1 MKKIILTLITIFTIS
16 LGYSQESK
24 FYLGV
29 GLGFATAGGDV
40 ADEMDLKTGLN
51 INILNTGYRFN
62 ETWGV
67 TVNLSSSGHKIND
80 YDLAVGVGA
89 FSFGPMYSVS
99 LGSLSWDIKPQYS
112 ILGGVIRGDDAA
124 AIGLE
129 DVEFSGNGFV
139 FANSLVFGNGSKG
152 FSFSVD
158 LDFLTGKFTEISY
171 PGGSEKTDEDNSLAN
186 FKLGAGVRYNF

>member
-1 MKKIILTLITIFTIS
+1 MKNILFVLILIFTIS
-16 LGYSQESK
+16 LGYSQDSK

-40 ADEMDLKTGLN
+40 ADEFDLKTGLN
-51 INILNTGYRFN
+51 INFLNTGYRFN

-67 TVNLSSSGHKIND
+67 TVNLSSSGHKIED
-80 YDLAVGVGA
+80 YDSAVGVGA

-99 LGSLSWDIKPQYS
+99 LGSFSWDIKPQYA
-112 ILGGVIRGDDAA
+112 ILSGVIRGDEAA

-129 DVEFSGNGFV
+129 DVEYSGNGFV
-139 FANSLVFGNGSKG
+139 FGNSLVFGNGGKG

-158 LDFLTGKFTEISY
+158 LDFLPGKFTEVSG
-171 PGGSEKTDEDNSLAN
+171 PGGTVKIDEDNSLAN

>member
-16 LGYSQESK
+16 LGYSQDSK

-29 GLGFATAGGDV
+29 GLGFATAGGDA
-40 ADEMDLKTGLN
+40 ADDLDLKTGLN
-51 INILNTGYRFN
+51 INFLNTGYRFN

-67 TVNLSSSGHKIND
+67 TVNLSSSGHKID
-80 YDLAVGVGA
+80 DTDSAVGVAA

-112 ILGGVIRGDDAA
+112 TLTGVIRGDDAA
-124 AIGLE
+124 EFGYE
-129 DVEFSGNGFV
+129 DYEFSGSGFV
-139 FANSLVFGNGSKG
+139 FGNSLVFGNGGKG

-158 LDFLTGKFTEISY
+158 LDFLTGNFNEISV
-171 PGGSEKTDEDNSLAN
+171 GGLTVETDDLSLAN